1 MLVPFAPVLLLRT
14 GFILAERTLYLPS
27 IGFCLLIALI
37 YERRFEFSTETRLQT
52 GRKILCTLGICL
64 MLNAMAIK
72 CQVRSS
78 DW

>member
-1 MLVPFAPVLLLRT
+1 MLVPFAPVLLLKT
-14 GFILAERTLYLPS
+14 GFVLAERTLYLPS
-27 IGFCLLIALI
+27 IGFCLLIAFV
-37 YERRFEFSTETRLQT
+37 YENYFERATETRLQT
-52 GRKILCTLGICL
+52 GRKVLCILGICL

>member
-27 IGFCLLIALI
+27 IGFCLLIALA
-37 YERRFEFSTETRLQT
+37 YEQHFEHTETRLQT
-52 GRKILCTLGICL
+52 GRKMLALLGICL